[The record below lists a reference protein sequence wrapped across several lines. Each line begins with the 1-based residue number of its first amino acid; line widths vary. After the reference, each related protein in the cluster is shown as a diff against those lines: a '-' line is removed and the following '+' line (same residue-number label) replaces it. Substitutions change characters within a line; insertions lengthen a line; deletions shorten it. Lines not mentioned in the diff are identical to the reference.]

1 MEAGLMSQAIP
12 PVPRMEPS
20 SRAES
25 GQTSM
30 AAVSCSL
37 KCLERRKVSGVRSA
51 VGMGSLPNNIAVE
64 VEAIFEIAE

>member
-1 MEAGLMSQAIP
+1 MHDSLAYVSGHP
-12 PVPRMEPS
+12 PPFLGWRLHP
-20 SRAES
+20 

-30 AAVSCSL
+30 VAVSCSL
-37 KCLERRKVSGVRSA
+37 KCLERRQISGVRSA